1 MPRKPFKETKVP
13 ASSGD
18 RVKIVEDFLTEHYE
32 IKINVFDSSK
42 TIIVAKNPELY
53 DQSPTETLISLHME
67 RENIRGCDTILRKI
81 LKSGYHI
88 TTFNPIT
95 DYINSLEGAWKG
107 ESHIEKFCKHIVVRD
122 FGDKD
127 PGYYQERFVRIMK
140 KWMVASIACSL
151 GVKEN
156 DAMLGF
162 IHSKEGIGKTRIL
175 KFLVPKP
182 LVAYYIQS
190 SKEDRY
196 FDITAAF
203 TQNFIVN
210 FEEFNGIT
218 KNNADQVKQ
227 TLSANEFVMSKRD
240 TNAVPRIGNGAFTS
254 NKNKEMGG
262 FLHPSMGYRRWAC
275 IELESINWKKYIA
288 EVDNHQM
295 WAEAMVL
302 FKNADFD
309 YIWSESDFI
318 EFKEYNNRYLI
329 ETNANKLV
337 KEYYRIP
344 EDGEESIHMQPLE
357 ILQELRKAKKLNNSN
372 GTNVSEVTIG
382 MALSAMGF
390 EHKMKKVQGNPR
402 YGYQVIQLFE

>member
-53 DQSPTETLISLHME
+53 DQAPTETLISLHME

-88 TTFNPIT
+88 TTFNPVT

-127 PGYYQERFVRIMK
+127 PGYYQERFVRIIK
-140 KWMVASIACSL
+140 IWMVASIACSL

-218 KNNADQVKQ
+218 KNNAEQVKQ

>member
-107 ESHIEKFCKHIVVRD
+107 ESHIEKFCKHIAVRD

>member
-107 ESHIEKFCKHIVVRD
+107 ESHIEKFCKHIAVRD

-127 PGYYQERFVRIMK
+127 PGYYQERFVRILT
-140 KWMVASIACSL
+140 KWMVATISNGL
-151 GVKEN
+151 GKNAN
-156 DAMLGF
+156 DALIGF
-162 IHSKEGIGKTRIL
+162 INAKEGIGKTRMMR
-175 KFLVPKP
+175 FLVPPELK
-182 LVAYYIQS
+182 AYYVQS
-190 SKEDRY
+190 SKDDRK
-196 FDITAAF
+196 FDMPVAF
-203 TQNFIVN
+203 TQNFIVG
-210 FEEFNGIT
+210 FDELYGIT
-218 KNNADQVKQ
+218 KNNSEELKQV
-227 TLSANEFVMSKRD
+227 LSSLEYILSKRD
-240 TNAVPRIGNGAFTS
+240 SNAVPRIGSGAFTT
-254 NKNKEMGG
+254 NKNKELGG
-262 FLHPSMGYRRWAC
+262 FIHPSMGYRRWAC
-275 IELESINWKKYIA
+275 IETEAINWKKYNS
-288 EVDNHQM
+288 EVDINQM
-295 WAEAMVL
+295 WAEAYVL
-302 FKNADFD
+302 FKNADYD
-309 YIWSESDFI
+309 YVWNEDDFN
-318 EFKEYNNRYLI
+318 EFKEYNGRYLI

-344 EDGEESIHMQPLE
+344 EDGEESTHMQPLE

-372 GTNVSEVTIG
+372 GVNVSEVTIG

-390 EHKMKKVQGNPR
+390 EHKMKKVDGKPR

>member
-53 DQSPTETLISLHME
+53 DQAPNETLISLHME

-218 KNNADQVKQ
+218 KNNAEQVKQ

>member
-218 KNNADQVKQ
+218 KNNAEQVKQ